1 MCKHAR
7 LELVSIQKILAEYV
21 LKKSGDAGRRYYIHL
36 EFRAG
41 HYSRDLT

>member
-21 LKKSGDAGRRYYIHL
+21 LKKSRHARRRYYIHL

-41 HYSRDLT
+41 QFARDLT